1 MTTGISTEFNILAW
15 EISFAHPKWLSLLNI
30 SAQSDVRYINKTTQ
44 TACLS
49 ISKKGSTPAIP
60 AHILCKHWFPAD
72 KCNQGLY
79 AHRSQQDGIVSL
91 ERSEENCN

>member
-1 MTTGISTEFNILAW
+1 M
-15 EISFAHPKWLSLLNI
+15 H
-30 SAQSDVRYINKTTQ
+30 YINKTVQ
-44 TACLS
+44 AEWLS
-49 ISKKGSTPAIP
+49 IRRKALHPLSRAY
-60 AHILCKHWFPAD
+60 ILCKHWFPTD